1 MKDSS
6 PYQFTPYENELI
18 KRLTFNTFLKSKG
31 FNFTR
36 YPQVYWIPEERRF
49 KRKYSYY
56 DDSRPE
62 YVNQAYD
69 NPNKIF
75 DIDLMGCY
83 IFNSDG
89 GYIELYKTTIEE
101 SASRISVNLNLPFL
115 EVMEL
120 LQAIVLIHE
129 LGHWFSHACFVSN
142 GYERR
147 LSFQKAD
154 SVIKETIAQLS
165 VIWSTLGM
173 TDKKT
178 QELLRIMDYLTS
190 RQSYPYQQYLKLN
203 KDFNKKNRIL
213 NRYINILDSWD
224 YDLDYLLLKSKTLI
238 PSIRLISK

>member
-18 KRLTFNTFLKSKG
+18 KRLTFNTFLKSKE

-49 KRKYSYY
+49 KRKDSYHN
-56 DDSRPE
+56 DSRPE
-62 YVNQAYD
+62 YANQVYD

-83 IFNSDG
+83 IYNGDG
-89 GYIELYKTTIEE
+89 GYIELYKITIEE
-101 SASRISVNLNLPFL
+101 SASRISDYLSLPFL

-142 GYERR
+142 GDERR
-147 LSFQKAD
+147 LAFQKAET
-154 SVIKETIAQLS
+154 VIIETIAQLT
-165 VIWSTLGM
+165 VIWSTMGLR
-173 TDKKT
+173 DKKT
-178 QELLRIMDYLTS
+178 QNLLRIMDFLTS
-190 RQSYPYQQYLKLN
+190 RQSYPYQQYPRLK
-203 KDFNKKNRIL
+203 KHYSKKIRIL
-213 NRYINILDSWD
+213 NRYIKL
-224 YDLDYLLLKSKTLI
+224 LDYYMNDLGYLLFEKSNLEIETLRI
-238 PSIRLISK
+238 V